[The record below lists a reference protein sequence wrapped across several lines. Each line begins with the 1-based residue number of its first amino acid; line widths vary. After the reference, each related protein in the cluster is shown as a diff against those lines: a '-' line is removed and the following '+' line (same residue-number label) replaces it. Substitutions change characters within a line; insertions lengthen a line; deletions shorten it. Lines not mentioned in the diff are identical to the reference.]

1 MHVMGLGAWLS
12 PLPALLKVLVIV
24 GIVVGGFAVGAAFV
38 VSTLSAWRYL
48 AEVLGRRKKDDR
60 DGGSSRRT

>member
-1 MHVMGLGAWLS
+1 MLAMGLGAWLS

-38 VSTLSAWRYL
+38 FSTLSAWRYL
-48 AEVLGRRKKDDR
+48 SDVLGRRKKDGR
-60 DGGSSRRT
+60 DGGSSPRP